1 MRWSRERRLK
11 FIDFRLYWEGRIN
24 RIDLKN
30 FFGISIP
37 QASSDLRDYQNEA
50 SNNTGYDKSR
60 KFYYATEEFK
70 PIYTSKD
77 SSEYLSQLRLISSN
91 IIKQEESF
99 LGILP
104 NFDISPNPNRSVD
117 PEILRKILR
126 AIREK
131 ESLEIE
137 YQSMTRDN
145 PTWRRIAPH
154 TLAYDGHRWHVHGYC
169 FLRNSFRD
177 FLFARILNA
186 KDFQPSEIDPMADT
200 EWNNFLYVKI
210 GPHPGLTDSQKR
222 IIESDYGM
230 KNGSATIEV
239 RAALYFY
246 FERQFHL
253 DKGCEERPAKE
264 QQIILLNRDEIEEKR
279 TLFKRSQI

>member
-24 RIDLKN
+24 RMDLKI
-30 FFGISIP
+30 FFGISTP
-37 QASSDLRDYQNEA
+37 QASADLRDYQREA
-50 SNNTGYDKSR
+50 PNNINYDKSK

-70 PIYTSKD
+70 PIYISKD

-104 NFDISPNPNRSVD
+104 NIDITPNPNRSVN

-126 AIREK
+126 AIREN

-137 YQSMTRDN
+137 YQSLSRDN
-145 PTWRRIAPH
+145 PTHRRIAPH
-154 TLAYDGHRWHVHGYC
+154 TLAYDGHRWHVHAYC
-169 FLRNSFRD
+169 FVRNSFRD
-177 FLFARILNA
+177 FLFARILDA
-186 KDFQPSEIDPMADT
+186 KDYKPSEINPMNDI
-200 EWNNFLYVKI
+200 EWNNFIKVII
-210 GPHPGLTDSQKR
+210 GPHPGLTESQKR

-230 KNGSATIEV
+230 INGSITIDV
-239 RAALYFY
+239 RVALYFY
-246 FERQFHL
+246 FESQFRL
-253 DKGCEERPAKE
+253 DKSCSERPAKE
-264 QQIILLNRDEIEEKR
+264 QQIVLLNRDEIEEK
-279 TLFKRSQI
+279 LILYKRGV